1 MSPGRALPKERA
13 AQQARALECIYE
25 AETTASGTGTSLT
38 VLASRLGT
46 SDHDATETLIG
57 LVHRGEIIH
66 DPASGEYRLT
76 ASGRLEAA
84 RRFTLIPGS
93 PPADAHKKTPRE
105 ADDMTRL
112 PSNESDDQTLVGGRP
127 QTSDDDQQTIVG
139 APPGSSD
146 DGATIVGGGSEP
158 SQGDT
163 GPLSVGERFGN
174 RYRITKLL
182 GVGGMGAVYEAWDGE
197 LGVSVALKVIR
208 PEIASDSEA
217 ARELERRFKRE
228 LLLARQVTHP
238 NVVRIHDLGEINGIK
253 YITMPYIEGD
263 DLGTILKAEGRL
275 PVPRALAILRQAL
288 SGLVAAHKA
297 GIVHRDLKPANIM
310 VDTEGQALL
319 MDFGIARSI
328 GLPAEEI
335 HKGSSHSKPGS
346 FGETMVGAVVGTIHY
361 MAPEQAKGQTVD
373 HRADVYAF
381 GLILRDTLLGLNRR
395 EGAPTALAELQKRLD
410 APPVSLKSLDATIPE
425 PLDRIVT
432 RCLAPDPAERYQT
445 TAELEAD
452 LNRLDDQGELIPI
465 KRVLRLPV
473 AVAISLLLVLLSS
486 GIWWYF
492 RPPPA
497 PVAHDP
503 VSVVI
508 ADLQNNT
515 GDSTLDRVLEPTLKR
530 ALEDASFINAYDR
543 SGMSNLGVR
552 PPEKLD
558 EAAARDIA
566 LKQGLGVVLL
576 GSLDRQGD
584 RYEIS
589 IKAVQSVTGNVLTT
603 TKGRASSKD
612 EIFGAATNLVIA
624 VRKALGD
631 DTSDSAQMYALNT
644 VSANYPEVMRYYV
657 AGREASASGDFE
669 EARRNFL
676 KAVDV
681 DPKFGLG
688 YLNLGIMS
696 QNLGN
701 LQEAEQ
707 YIQKAVSFLAGMTE
721 RERYGVRGRLY
732 MITGDYQR
740 CVKEY
745 GEMIG
750 RYSADVNA
758 RLSLASCWSFLR
770 NLPNALEETRQ
781 VVKILPKRPIYRI
794 NLALYETYAG
804 NFQTGEQEARTVQEL
819 GNPQWGFFSLA
830 FAQIGQGQVREA
842 AETYE
847 QLATVNAQGASQA
860 ASGLG
865 DLAVVEGRF
874 SEAVSILQKG
884 AEVELASKSIDTAAA
899 KFASLAHA
907 HLLLGQNRL
916 AIVAAEK
923 ALGNSKAVK
932 IRFLAA
938 RALLEAGEKGRAQ
951 QLASELASESQ
962 AEPQAY
968 AKIIEA
974 AAAMKDGNSRQAI
987 KVLTEANNLLDT
999 WIGHFD
1005 LGRAYFEAGRQGT
1018 SGTGLRA
1025 VDDFV
1030 QADSEFD
1037 LCVKR
1042 RGEALSLFLDEEP
1055 TYGYFPAVYYYQGRV
1070 REELKTEG
1078 FADSY
1083 RAYLALRGQSK
1094 QDPLL
1099 SEVRQRAGS

>member
-25 AETTASGTGTSLT
+25 AETTASGTGTSLA

-46 SDHDATETLIG
+46 SDHDANETLIG

-76 ASGRLEAA
+76 DSGRLEAT

-93 PPADAHKKTPRE
+93 PTADAHKKTPRE

-112 PSNESDDQTLVGGRP
+112 PSNDPDDQMTLVGGRP

-139 APPGSSD
+139 APPGGSD

-163 GPLSVGERFGN
+163 GPLRVGERFGN

-208 PEIASDSEA
+208 PEIAGDSTA

-310 VDTEGQALL
+310 VDTDGQALL

-373 HRADVYAF
+373 HRADIYAF
-381 GLILRDTLLGLNRR
+381 GLILRDALIGLDRR

-410 APPVSLKSLDATIPE
+410 AAPVSLKTLDATIPE

-432 RCLAPDPAERYQT
+432 RCLAPDPAGRYQT

-452 LNRLDDQGELIPI
+452 LNRLDENGELIPI
-465 KRVLRLPV
+465 KRVLGLPV
-473 AVAISLLLVLLSS
+473 AAAISLLLVALSS
-486 GIWWYF
+486 GIWWYL
-492 RPPPA
+492 RPPPP

-503 VSVVI
+503 VTVLI
-508 ADLQNNT
+508 ADIQNQT
-515 GDSTLDRVLEPTLKR
+515 GDPTFDGTLEPVLKL
-530 ALEDASFINAYDR
+530 ALEGAGFISAYDR
-543 SGMSNLGVR
+543 GGMRTLGVR

-558 EAAARDIA
+558 ERAGQEIA
-566 LKQGLGVVLL
+566 LKQGLGVLL
-576 GSLDRQGD
+576 AGSLVSRG
-584 RYEIS
+584 RGYEIS
-589 IKAVQSVTGNVLTT
+589 VKATQPVTGNVITT
-603 TKGRASSKD
+603 VKNIASSK
-612 EIFGAATNLVIA
+612 EVVLGVTTKVATS

-631 DTSDSAQMYALNT
+631 NTSDSAQRFAMDTLTVANLDAVHDYAMGQQALADNRSEDAMLSFAKAAERDPT
-644 VSANYPEVMRYYV
+644 FAGAYSGMAIVSRNIGQQQDAEKYIK
-657 AGREASASGDFE
+657 EAIRHID
-669 EARRNFL
+669 RL
-676 KAVDV
+676 
-681 DPKFGLG
+681 
-688 YLNLGIMS
+688 
-696 QNLGN
+696 
-701 LQEAEQ
+701 
-707 YIQKAVSFLAGMTE
+707 TE
-721 RERYGVRGRLY
+721 RERYRTRGLSY
-732 MITGDYQR
+732 LITSDYAA
-740 CVKEY
+740 CVKEHSDMIARY
-745 GEMIG
+745 VGDAAAHNNLALCLSNQRDLPRAVTEMQ
-750 RYSADVNA
+750 
-758 RLSLASCWSFLR
+758 
-770 NLPNALEETRQ
+770 Q
-781 VVKILPKRPIYRI
+781 VVKILPNR
-794 NLALYETYAG
+794 ALYHLNLGLYAAYG
-804 NFQTGEQEARTVQEL
+804 SNFEAAEPEAQQAQEL
-819 GNPQWGFFSLA
+819 GSSLGWLAVA
-830 FAQIGQGQVREA
+830 FAQLGQGQLAQA
-842 AETYE
+842 AESYQ
-847 QLATVNAQGASQA
+847 QLATVNALSASFA

-865 DLAVVEGRF
+865 DLAVYEGRF
-874 SEAVSILQKG
+874 ADAVRIFEAGAAEDLSAKHPDRAAVKFVALAYARLLMQQKDR
-884 AEVELASKSIDTAAA
+884 AVA
-899 KFASLAHA
+899 
-907 HLLLGQNRL
+907 
-916 AIVAAEK
+916 AAEK
-923 ALGNSKAVK
+923 ALAVSQIVK
-932 IRFLAA
+932 VRFLAA
-938 RALLEAGEKGRAQ
+938 RVFVEVGDTARAKKTTAS
-951 QLASELASESQ
+951 LASELQ
-962 AEPQAY
+962 AEPQAL
-968 AKIIEA
+968 AKIIEGNA
-974 AAAMKDGNSRQAI
+974 ALKSGDARQAI
-987 KVLTEANNLLDT
+987 KTLTEANTLLDT
-999 WIGHFD
+999 WIGRFD
-1005 LGRAYFEAGRQGT
+1005 LGRAYLAANA
-1018 SGTGLRA
+1018 LL
-1025 VDDFV
+1025 

-1037 LCVKR
+1037 RCFKR

-1055 TYGYFPAVYYYQGRV
+1055 TFGFLPSLYYYQGRT
-1070 REELKTEG
+1070 REELKTEK
-1078 FADSY
+1078 FAESY
-1083 RAYLALRGQSK
+1083 RTYLSIRGK
-1094 QDPLL
+1094 AGEDPLL
-1099 SEVRQRAGS
+1099 GEVRRRAGS